1 MKELNCDQVV
11 SEFVDLLSSKGALK
25 PYMAYVAEYHYVP
38 CDPNA
43 ESFSDSLKAFRAWL
57 FKECAGQRYGYI
69 AEWPSF
75 HILWPSTKEGIHFWD
90 AVADAWYDYFQSTYP
105 PKEYEPEEERR

>member
-43 ESFSDSLKAFRAWL
+43 ESLVSTAFTWRSTPEGHVFWKDVSACWVAYFRSL
-57 FKECAGQRYGYI
+57 E
-69 AEWPSF
+69 
-75 HILWPSTKEGIHFWD
+75 
-90 AVADAWYDYFQSTYP
+90 
-105 PKEYEPEEERR
+105 